1 MTITPRRGRHAGA
14 LCGCAARTL
23 LDTRSFTACRAA
35 SCGVGPRSRRGVMA
49 AVAAADGGRNDAAA
63 AGKFTAEIKAFV
75 ASGEQ
80 EKAFPLMP
88 IDSMVFGSAP
98 HVNASTSDSRC

>member
-1 MTITPRRGRHAGA
+1 
-14 LCGCAARTL
+14 
-23 LDTRSFTACRAA
+23 
-35 SCGVGPRSRRGVMA
+35 MA

-80 EKAFPLMP
+80 EKAFPPTLTAEDRK
-88 IDSMVFGSAP
+88 IVHDI
-98 HVNASTSDSRC
+98 

>member
-1 MTITPRRGRHAGA
+1 MPP
-14 LCGCAARTL
+14 
-23 LDTRSFTACRAA
+23 TRATRAQTHNIYSYTMILIDEA
-35 SCGVGPRSRRGVMA
+35 
-49 AVAAADGGRNDAAA
+49 GGRNDAAA

-98 HVNASTSDSRC
+98 HVNASTSESRC